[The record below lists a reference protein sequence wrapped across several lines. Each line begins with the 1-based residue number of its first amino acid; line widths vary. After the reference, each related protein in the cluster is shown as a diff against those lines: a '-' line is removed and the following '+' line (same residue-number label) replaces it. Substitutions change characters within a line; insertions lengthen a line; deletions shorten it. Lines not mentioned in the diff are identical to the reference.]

1 MTVTNK
7 TSVALEILGGSLKPN
22 ESREYTEMMFNTLDI
37 HSEIGSCVITTEYGQ
52 RSFRNYGKLVAKEG
66 RKKNE
71 HGMKKH
77 YRFFYRLISPKKLD
91 TMPKGIV
98 FISCYTA

>member
-7 TSVALEILGGSLKPN
+7 TSVTLEILGGSLKPN

-71 HGMKKH
+71 HGMKN
-77 YRFFYRLISPKKLD
+77 I
-91 TMPKGIV
+91 IV
-98 FISCYTA
+98 SSID

>member
-37 HSEIGSCVITTEYGQ
+37 HSEIGSCVITTVI
-52 RSFRNYGKLVAKEG
+52 KLNMDREVSETTV
-66 RKKNE
+66 NW
-71 HGMKKH
+71 
-77 YRFFYRLISPKKLD
+77 
-91 TMPKGIV
+91 
-98 FISCYTA
+98 

>member
-37 HSEIGSCVITTEYGQ
+37 HSDAPLNHK
-52 RSFRNYGKLVAKEG
+52 FLL
-66 RKKNE
+66 KN
-71 HGMKKH
+71 
-77 YRFFYRLISPKKLD
+77 L
-91 TMPKGIV
+91 
-98 FISCYTA
+98 

>member
-52 RSFRNYGKLVAKEG
+52 RSFRNYGKLVAREG
-66 RKKNE
+66 RNSRKKV
-71 HGMKKH
+71 
-77 YRFFYRLISPKKLD
+77 III
-91 TMPKGIV
+91 KGQDRKMA
-98 FISCYTA
+98 TP

>member
-22 ESREYTEMMFNTLDI
+22 ESREYTEMMNTLDI

-71 HGMKKH
+71 HGMKN
-77 YRFFYRLISPKKLD
+77 I
-91 TMPKGIV
+91 IV
-98 FISCYTA
+98 SSID

>member
-22 ESREYTEMMFNTLDI
+22 ESREYT
-37 HSEIGSCVITTEYGQ
+37 EIGSCVITTEYGQ

-71 HGMKKH
+71 HGMKN
-77 YRFFYRLISPKKLD
+77 I
-91 TMPKGIV
+91 IV
-98 FISCYTA
+98 SSID

>member
-52 RSFRNYGKLVAKEG
+52 RSFRNYGKLVAREG

-71 HGMKKH
+71 KH

-98 FISCYTA
+98 SISCYTA